1 VVLLKRYGLE
11 LILGDRERGKTT
23 LGVLEMVSK
32 LDDHTYEKG
41 FGNITIE
48 HPRYKKIGYE
58 DLYKLREP
66 APHGVPTAL
75 LYLDQLH
82 KYLDS
87 RQPMCPRNKYV
98 NDVMIESRQHGFDC
112 TGTTWGYSFIDL
124 RYRKFANLEVQAKRT
139 RSAFVY
145 TFWDREAM
153 KIWNK
158 KLTFANAQKWWERF
172 DTTELV
178 EDIDPRWDPRL
189 TETPKPLKR
198 ASGARGRRLGRSP

>member
-1 VVLLKRYGLE
+1 MRYGLE

-32 LDDHTYEKG
+32 LDDGTYRKG
-41 FGNITIE
+41 YGNITID
-48 HPRYKKIGYE
+48 HPRYKKIRYE
-58 DLYKLREP
+58 DLHKLREP
-66 APHGVPTAL
+66 CPNGVPSAL

-82 KYLDS
+82 KLLDS
-87 RQPMCPRNKYV
+87 RQPMSPRNKYV

-124 RYRKFANLEVQAKRT
+124 RYRKFANLEVQAKRVQG
-139 RSAFVY
+139 AFVY
-145 TFWDREAM
+145 TFWDRERQR
-153 KIWNK
+153 IWTK
-158 KLTFANAQKWWERF
+158 KLTFENAQRWWGYF

-189 TETPKPLKR
+189 DSAPKSRKKH
-198 ASGARGRRLGRSP
+198 